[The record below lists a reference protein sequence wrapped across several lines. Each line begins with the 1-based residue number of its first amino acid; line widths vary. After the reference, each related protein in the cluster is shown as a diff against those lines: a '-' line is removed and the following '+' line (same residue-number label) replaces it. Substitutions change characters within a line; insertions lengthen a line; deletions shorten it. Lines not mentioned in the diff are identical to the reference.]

1 MFDADLLLQTPVR
14 PPHQQQNDLLI
25 SFETPTPQ
33 PQNIPSTIRRP
44 VDMDAIFAP
53 TPAKPQHNN
62 TSLEELVTA
71 QLESERSKW
80 QHESEMR
87 HAAEM
92 ETLAADL
99 HSQYREKHTRKV
111 EALKVTY
118 KRQYEKKIVGLEEK
132 VKELEATITGLKDKL
147 EKEDKEKQEL
157 IEMSEELMRLTAA
170 AGTE

>member
-1 MFDADLLLQTPVR
+1 MFDTDLPLQTPLR
-14 PPHQQQNDLLI
+14 PPQQQNDLLI

-33 PQNIPSTIRRP
+33 LQNAPSTLRRP
-44 VDMDAIFAP
+44 VDLDAIFAP
-53 TPAKPQHNN
+53 TPVKHHN

-71 QLESERSKW
+71 QLDSERTKW

-111 EALKVTY
+111 EALKMTY
-118 KRQYEKKIVGLEEK
+118 KRQFEKKIVGLEDK
-132 VKELEATITGLKDKL
+132 VKELETTITGLKDEL
-147 EKEDKEKQEL
+147 EKEGREKREL

>member
-1 MFDADLLLQTPVR
+1 MFDTNLPLQTPIR
-14 PPHQQQNDLLI
+14 PPQQQNDLLI

-33 PQNIPSTIRRP
+33 LQNAPSTICRP
-44 VDMDAIFAP
+44 VDLDAIFAP
-53 TPAKPQHNN
+53 TPVKHDT

-71 QLESERSKW
+71 QLESERTKW

-111 EALKVTY
+111 EALKITY
-118 KRQYEKKIVGLEEK
+118 KRQYEKKIVGLEDK
-132 VKELEATITGLKDKL
+132 VKELETTITGLKDEL
-147 EKEDKEKQEL
+147 EKEGREKREL
-157 IEMSEELMRLTAA
+157 IEMSEELMRLTAT